1 MAVDTMEDCGVY
13 FGTTGGGV
21 YASADA
27 GDTWAPIAE
36 NFPKVLSVEAQ
47 VVP

>member
-1 MAVDTMEDCGVY
+1 
-13 FGTTGGGV
+13 V